1 LAPGKLGIVADD
13 LTGAMDSSG
22 YFASLGYSTVVILDP
37 AYPSAADVV
46 VITTNSRAEDPARA
60 RERVTQ
66 AVDGLG
72 GRVVYKKIDS
82 TLRGNVG
89 IELEAAMA
97 ALKSEKA
104 IVAPAFP
111 AVGRTT
117 VNGVLLV
124 NGVPVA
130 ETQFARDPVSPVK
143 ESHIP
148 TLLVT
153 SMGRGVATI
162 SVKDIEAGAD
172 ALFRKVTQMPEK
184 VIVADVTEQ
193 SHLVGIVQAN
203 VRAEGHW
210 LLCGSGGM
218 ARELHL
224 FLGKPPKAARAAKSN
239 TPIGPALVV
248 IGSQNQVAGK
258 QLLKAKEELGLP
270 MVNVDVDNLNAEK
283 LAAEASRILAQGKSV
298 AITSTFARYVP
309 ELKQSI
315 GLFLADAAINILSKQ
330 KAGGLFLSGG
340 DIALAVCQKLGIA
353 AIKVNGEVE
362 AGIPAGELIGGR
374 GEGMR
379 VVTKAGGFGTEQALV
394 KALAYLER
402 KG

>member
-1 LAPGKLGIVADD
+1 
-13 LTGAMDSSG
+13 
-22 YFASLGYSTVVILDP
+22 
-37 AYPSAADVV
+37 
-46 VITTNSRAEDPARA
+46 
-60 RERVTQ
+60 
-66 AVDGLG
+66 
-72 GRVVYKKIDS
+72 
-82 TLRGNVG
+82 
-89 IELEAAMA
+89 
-97 ALKSEKA
+97 
-104 IVAPAFP
+104 
-111 AVGRTT
+111 
-117 VNGVLLV
+117 
-124 NGVPVA
+124 
-130 ETQFARDPVSPVK
+130 
-143 ESHIP
+143 
-148 TLLVT
+148 
-153 SMGRGVATI
+153 
-162 SVKDIEAGAD
+162 
-172 ALFRKVTQMPEK
+172 
-184 VIVADVTEQ
+184 
-193 SHLVGIVQAN
+193 
-203 VRAEGHW
+203 
-210 LLCGSGGM
+210 M

-402 KG
+402 K

>member
-1 LAPGKLGIVADD
+1 LAPNKLGIVADD

-22 YFASLGYSTVVILDP
+22 YFARLGYSTIVLLDP
-37 AYPSAADVV
+37 SFPATADVV
-46 VITTNSRAEDPARA
+46 VITTNSRAEDPKIA
-60 RERVTQ
+60 RERVAQ
-66 AVDGLG
+66 AVRRLG

-89 IELEAAMA
+89 VELEAAMA
-97 ALKSEKA
+97 ELDSEKV

-130 ETQFARDPVSPVK
+130 ETQFARDPICPVK

-148 TLLVT
+148 TLLGKTMARQV
-153 SMGRGVATI
+153 GTI
-162 SVKDIEAGAD
+162 SVPDIEAGAES
-172 ALFRKVTQMPEK
+172 LYRQITQMPEK
-184 VIVADVTEQ
+184 IIVGDVTTQE
-193 SHLVGIVQAN
+193 HLVSMVQAA
-203 VRAEGHW
+203 VLAKGSW

-224 FLGKPPKAARAAKSN
+224 FLGKPPKTSQTKASSSP
-239 TPIGPALVV
+239 TGPALVV
-248 IGSQNQVAGK
+248 IGSQNQVAGQ
-258 QLLKAKEELGLP
+258 QLLKAKDELGLP
-270 MVNVDVDNLNAEK
+270 ILNVDVENLSVGK
-283 LAAEASRILAQGKSV
+283 LITGARQALGSGQSV
-298 AITSTFARYVP
+298 AISSTFVRYVP
-309 ELKQSI
+309 GLKQKI
-315 GLFLADAAINILSKQ
+315 APFLAKAAVGLLAKH
-330 KAGGLFLSGG
+330 KVAGLFLSGG
-340 DIALAVCQKLGIA
+340 DIALAVCQKLAIA

-362 AGIPAGELIGGR
+362 AGIPAGEFIGGK

-394 KALAYLER
+394 KALAYLEG

>member
-148 TLLVT
+148 NLLAT

-162 SVKDIEAGAD
+162 SSKDIEAGAES
-172 ALFRKVTQMPEK
+172 LFRKVTQMPEK
-184 VIVADVTEQ
+184 VIVADVTDQ

-203 VRAEGHW
+203 VRAQGRW

-283 LAAEASRILAQGKSV
+283 LAVEASRILAQGKSV

-315 GLFLADAAINILSKQ
+315 GLFLADAAMNILSRQ

>member
-1 LAPGKLGIVADD
+1 LTGKKLGIVADD

-22 YFASLGYSTVVILDP
+22 YFARLRYSTVVLLDP
-37 AYPSAADVV
+37 SFPATADVV

-60 RERVTQ
+60 RERVRQ
-66 AVDGLG
+66 AVGSLG

-89 IELEAAMA
+89 VELETAMA
-97 ALKSEKA
+97 ELDSEKV

-111 AVGRTT
+111 TVGRTT
-117 VNGVLLV
+117 VEGVLLV

-130 ETQFARDPVSPVK
+130 ETQFARDPISPVK

-148 TLLVT
+148 TLLEK
-153 SMGRGVATI
+153 SMGRAVGNI
-162 SVKDIEAGAD
+162 SVTDIEAGAE
-172 ALFRKVTQMPEK
+172 ALYRKVTQAPEK
-184 VIVADVTEQ
+184 VIVADVTHQ

-203 VRAEGHW
+203 VLAQGRW

-218 ARELHL
+218 ARELHP
-224 FLGKPPKAARAAKSN
+224 FLGKAPKVAKTTKTHSV
-239 TPIGPALVV
+239 IGPALVV

-258 QLLKAKEELGLP
+258 QLLRAKDELGLKIL
-270 MVNVDVDNLNAEK
+270 NVDVENLSVEVLIAD
-283 LAAEASRILAQGKSV
+283 ASRVLGSGQSV
-298 AITSTFARYVP
+298 AISSTFVRYVP
-309 ELKQSI
+309 ELKQKI
-315 GLFLADAAINILSKQ
+315 APFLAKAAVGLLAKH
-330 KAGGLFLSGG
+330 KVAGLFLSGG
-340 DIALAVCQKLGIA
+340 DIALAVCQKLAIA

-362 AGIPAGELIGGR
+362 AGIPAGEFIGGK

-394 KALAYLER
+394 KALAYLEG

>member
-1 LAPGKLGIVADD
+1 MASGKLGIVADD

-22 YFASLGYSTVVILDP
+22 YFASLGYATVVILDP

-46 VITTNSRAEDPARA
+46 VITTNSRAEDPALA
-60 RERVTQ
+60 RERVTP
-66 AVDGLG
+66 AVGGLK

-89 IELEAAMA
+89 IELAAAMA

-124 NGVPVA
+124 NGTPVA
-130 ETQFARDPVSPVK
+130 ATQFARDPVSPVG

-148 TLLVT
+148 TLLEK
-153 SMGRGVATI
+153 SMGRKVAALA
-162 SVKDIEAGAD
+162 VVDIEAGA
-172 ALFRKVTQMPEK
+172 ASLFRKVTRMPEA
-184 VIVADVTEQ
+184 VFVADVTDQ

-203 VRAEGHW
+203 VLAKGKW

-224 FLGKPPKAARAAKSN
+224 FLGKPPTKARATRGKAAA
-239 TPIGPALVV
+239 GPALVV

-258 QLLKAKEELGLP
+258 QLLKAKEALGLP
-270 MVNVDVDNLNAEK
+270 LVNIDVDNLDAAK
-283 LAAEASRILAQGKSV
+283 LAADAGRILKEGKSV

-309 ELKQSI
+309 ELKQKI
-315 GLFLADAAINILSKQ
+315 GLFLAEAAITILSQYKV
-330 KAGGLFLSGG
+330 AGLFLSGG
-340 DIALAVCQKLGIA
+340 DIALAVCQKLGVA

-362 AGIPAGELIGGR
+362 AGIPAGELLGGK
-374 GEGMR
+374 GEGLR
-379 VVTKAGGFGTEQALV
+379 VVTKAGGFGTEEALV

-402 KG
+402 K

>member
-1 LAPGKLGIVADD
+1 
-13 LTGAMDSSG
+13 
-22 YFASLGYSTVVILDP
+22 
-37 AYPSAADVV
+37 
-46 VITTNSRAEDPARA
+46 
-60 RERVTQ
+60 
-66 AVDGLG
+66 
-72 GRVVYKKIDS
+72 
-82 TLRGNVG
+82 
-89 IELEAAMA
+89 MA

-162 SVKDIEAGAD
+162 SSKDIEAGAD

-203 VRAEGHW
+203 VRAEGRW

-283 LAAEASRILAQGKSV
+283 LAVEASRILAQGKSV